1 MNLFPHRPKRL
12 TDATRA
18 FAARALSCEFGR
30 DTRANNAVSLDDIPG
45 FPSLSPL
52 RQYDLAI
59 ESIVAHSR
67 IRIMDGELLTGS
79 ADFGMAISHRIPA
92 TYQGN
97 PVFSSGVSHL
107 TVDFR
112 TILTRG
118 MNGIESD
125 IQTRLTDATLTDRQR
140 DFLESC
146 QHSVDSMRCWHR
158 RYLDKLRNLP
168 EFLINFKNLTNVP
181 FSPATTFHEAVQ
193 SIWFCFAFLRLC
205 GNWPGIGRIDEL
217 LGGYLRKDLADGTTT
232 LNDAREILAHFFIK
246 GCEWICGGNYGSGDA
261 QHYQNLILA
270 GIDAD
275 GREVENEVTHL
286 VLDIIEELG
295 ISDYPTTVRLNR
307 HSSDHLLHRTAEVM
321 KQGGGILAVYNEDN
335 IINSLTTH
343 GYSLREA
350 RTFTNDG
357 CWEIQIP
364 GKTYFTYF
372 PIDALSLLLND
383 TLHLSDTWDIPAHFD
398 SYTDLRAAFFRN
410 MDKKLAA
417 MYRDSLD
424 RGTGSV
430 PGWDWH
436 WSRDL
441 PCAVVSL
448 FEPNC
453 IRTARSYL
461 DGGTEYWV
469 VSPHLGGAADAG
481 NSLYILDKLCFT
493 DNLLPLDEFLQIL
506 KNNWEGRE
514 DLRRRIRDKYP
525 LYGNDEDTADRYT
538 VDVADTFAELVLKRK
553 NLSEI
558 LFVPGISTF
567 GREIGWRHHRPA
579 APHGSHHG
587 DVLAPNFSPT
597 PGTDLAGATA
607 KIRSYCKANLKN
619 QVTGAALDLKLHP
632 SAVQGEAGTYA
643 LAALLRAFV
652 ELDGCFLQPDIVD
665 PETLRRAQEEPEAY
679 ASLSVRVS
687 GWNARFV
694 TLDREWQEMCIRNF
708 GGKPYLDK
716 NPSV

>member
-1 MNLFPHRPKRL
+1 MKLSPHRPRRL
-12 TDATRA
+12 TDATRTLA
-18 FAARALSCEFGR
+18 TRALSCEFGL
-30 DTRANNAVSLDDIPG
+30 DTRTNHAVSLDDIPG
-45 FPSLSPL
+45 FSELPPL

-59 ESIVAHSR
+59 QAIVTHSR
-67 IRIMDGELLTGS
+67 IRILDGELLSGS
-79 ADFGMAISHRIPA
+79 ADFGMAISHRVPV
-92 TYQGN
+92 TYGGN
-97 PVFSSGVSHL
+97 PVFSSGISHL
-107 TVDFR
+107 TIDFHAV
-112 TILTRG
+112 LTRG
-118 MNGIESD
+118 INGIESD
-125 IQTRLTDATLTDRQR
+125 VRTRLTDAALTERQR
-140 DFLESC
+140 DFLQSC
-146 QHSVDSMRCWHR
+146 QNSIDSMRLWHS
-158 RYLDKLRNLP
+158 RYLDKLRDFPELSANLR
-168 EFLINFKNLTNVP
+168 NLTGVP
-181 FSPATTFHEAVQ
+181 FNPATTFHEAVQ

-217 LGGYLRKDLADGTTT
+217 LGGYLRKDLADGLLT
-232 LNDAREILAHFFIK
+232 LDEAREILAHFFIK

-307 HSSDHLLHRTAEVM
+307 HSGEHLLRRTAEVM
-321 KQGGGILAVYNEDN
+321 KQGGGVLAVYNEEG
-335 IINSLTTH
+335 IIDSLVSH
-343 GYSLREA
+343 GYPLREA

-383 TLHLSDTWDIPAHFD
+383 TLHLGDRWDVPAHFD
-398 SYTDLRAAFFRN
+398 TYSDLRTAYFRN
-410 MDKKLAA
+410 MDEKLAS
-417 MYRDSLD
+417 MHRDSLD

-441 PCAVVSL
+441 PCTVVSL

-493 DNLLPLDEFLQIL
+493 DKLLPLDEFLQIL
-506 KNNWEGRE
+506 KTDWKNRE
-514 DLRRRIRDKYP
+514 DLRRQIREAYP
-525 LYGNDEDTADRYT
+525 LYGNNDDAADRYT
-538 VDVADTFAELVLKRK
+538 VDVADTFADLVLKRQ
-553 NLSEI
+553 NLAEM

-567 GREIGWRHHRPA
+567 GREIGWRYHRPA
-579 APHGSHHG
+579 APHGSHCG

-597 PGTDLAGATA
+597 PGTDLAGATS
-607 KIRSYCKANLKN
+607 KIQSYCKANLKN

-632 SAVQGEAGTYA
+632 TAVQGEAGTTA

-652 ELDGCFLQPDIVD
+652 ELGGCFLQPDIVD
-665 PETLRRAQEEPEAY
+665 PETLRRAQENPEAY
-679 ASLSVRVS
+679 ADLSVRVS
-687 GWNARFV
+687 GWSARFV
-694 TLDREWQEMCIRNF
+694 TLDREWQEMCIRNL
-708 GGKPYLDK
+708 GGTQQQHLL
-716 NPSV
+716 